1 MTFLSCATSTS
12 RAKRTLSFF
21 PLMWCSPYYSGHNS
35 STSHREWEILLRE
48 KSAGIFDGEKSKGRR
63 TARSHPWKPTKVLLN
78 DPNFFS
84 VKKLLHIVRRNY
96 LVKFC
101 QWYYVT
107 LQKWTFS
114 IPTLH
119 ENWPKITVIWKL
131 LICKSFHNL
140 PHPIELATVHMQVLW
155 NLIFWGKSFL
165 NSFRGCVYYSDLA
178 VGQ

>member
-1 MTFLSCATSTS
+1 MTL
-12 RAKRTLSFF
+12 
-21 PLMWCSPYYSGHNS
+21 
-35 STSHREWEILLRE
+35 
-48 KSAGIFDGEKSKGRR
+48 IF
-63 TARSHPWKPTKVLLN
+63 V
-78 DPNFFS
+78 S
-84 VKKLLHIVRRNY
+84 VKKLLFIVRRNY

-140 PHPIELATVHMQVLW
+140 PHPIELVTVHIQVLW
-155 NLIFWGKSFL
+155 NLIFGGKSFL

-178 VGQ
+178 VWRSLSWSHSTFHNVDYFAITILFISELKVHCKLRVRSTKLST